1 MIYPELCTLQFF
13 VITFINATF
22 SKIKSY
28 YYCNIYFHQKSH
40 PYATHFLKNHSYIF
54 RTYLVLLISKI
65 ANNLPNQHVS
75 TINTNQ
81 EAKVELQ
88 SQSMKSLNFR
98 KQNLILVR
106 FRCRCYTLSH
116 FEYFMLNE

>member
-1 MIYPELCTLQFF
+1 MWHLPSPNVYSTSD
-13 VITFINATF
+13 A
-22 SKIKSY
+22 KISLREEK
-28 YYCNIYFHQKSH
+28 
-40 PYATHFLKNHSYIF
+40 
-54 RTYLVLLISKI
+54 VLGF
-65 ANNLPNQHVS
+65 VS
-75 TINTNQ
+75 TLNTNQ